1 MGTDAILG
9 GSSSVSEILLM
20 IGLIVAWSYVFDLLE
35 YRFPSLGRIFR
46 DRQTLLIQNGRLLRG
61 NMRRDMITEEE
72 LIAVLRKEGI
82 DDPSMAQSA
91 CLEADGEISVIKKE
105 EARQGGATDTR
116 AT

>member
-1 MGTDAILG
+1 
-9 GSSSVSEILLM
+9 
-20 IGLIVAWSYVFDLLE
+20 
-35 YRFPSLGRIFR
+35 
-46 DRQTLLIQNGRLLRG
+46 
-61 NMRRDMITEEE
+61 MRREMITEEE